1 MSVARTKSDH
11 LWNWYP
17 SFCENSIVKIVW
29 FKGLNVALCFT
40 VQMGF
45 QSSDAIV
52 TKKLGGKVDIYSLY
66 TLMISVIIYFF
77 ILRSVLLELFQ
88 TGKYFQRNV
97 TKLKTKIP

>member
-1 MSVARTKSDH
+1 MSLARPKSDH
-11 LWNWYP
+11 LWIWYP
-17 SFCENSIVKIVW
+17 SFRENSIVKIVW
-29 FKGLNVALCFT
+29 FEVLNVVLCFT

-66 TLMISVIIYFF
+66 TLMISVIIYFV

-88 TGKYFQRNV
+88 TGKYLQRNV
-97 TKLKTKIP
+97 NQT